1 MKALVLSGGKGTRLR
16 PLTHTL
22 PKQLLP
28 VAAKPILYF
37 VMEQIKEAGITDV
50 GVIIAPETG
59 EMIKE
64 SLQENPWQH
73 NFHFIMQDKPMGL
86 AHAVK
91 IAQGFLGDDSFLMY
105 LGDNL
110 IGESVKSFVD
120 IFVKENLD
128 SIILLKK
135 VADPRAFGVAVI
147 DEENGRVLR
156 LIEKPKNPP
165 SDLALVGVYLFNSSI
180 HSIISELKPS
190 ARGELE
196 ITDAI
201 QNLVTAQRKVKAH
214 ILEKWWLDTGKKD
227 DIIEANRMVLDE
239 FTERDIRASVDNNS
253 NIAGRVFI
261 DSSSLV
267 ENSIIRGPSKIG
279 KNVIIRNAYVG
290 PYTSISDGCLIENSA
305 VECSV
310 ILEGSKI
317 VSVEHLDESLIGK
330 QSIVTRHKGIKKSLK
345 LMVGDDALVE
355 LP

>member
-59 EMIKE
+59 DMIRE
-64 SLQENPWQH
+64 SLRENPWQH
-73 NFHFIMQDKPMGL
+73 RFTFIMQDKPMGL

-91 IAQGFLGDDSFLMY
+91 IAQGFLQDDSFLMY

-120 IFVKENLD
+120 TFVKENLD
-128 SIILLKK
+128 SIILLKR

-147 DEENGRVLR
+147 DEETGRVLR
-156 LIEKPKNPP
+156 LIEKPQNPP

-180 HSIISELKPS
+180 HSIIADLKPS
-190 ARGELE
+190 LRGELE

-201 QNLVTAQRKVKAH
+201 QNLVTAQGKVKAH

-239 FTERDIRASVDNNS
+239 FTERDIRATVDSNS
-253 NIAGRVFI
+253 TIAGRVFI
-261 DSSSLV
+261 DSNSLV

-279 KNVIIRNAYVG
+279 KNVVIRNAYVG
-290 PYTSISDGCLIENSA
+290 PYTSISDGCLVENSS

-310 ILEGSKI
+310 ILEDSKI
-317 VSVEHLDESLIGK
+317 ISVDLLDESLIGK
-330 QSIVTRHKGIKKSLK
+330 QSIVTKHKGVKKSLK

>member
-37 VMEQIKEAGITDV
+37 VMEQIKDAGIKDV

-59 EMIKE
+59 DMIKQALE
-64 SLQENPWQH
+64 ENPWNH
-73 NFHFIMQDKPMGL
+73 NFNFILQDKPMGL

-91 IAQGFLGDDSFLMY
+91 IAQDFLQDDPFLMY

-110 IGESVKSFVD
+110 IGDSVKSFVKS
-120 IFVKENLD
+120 FVEENLD
-128 SIILLKK
+128 AIILLKK
-135 VADPRAFGVAVI
+135 VADPRAFGVAVV
-147 DEENGRVLR
+147 DDNGRVIK
-156 LIEKPKNPP
+156 LIEKPKKPP
-165 SDLALVGVYLFNSSI
+165 SDLALVGVYLFNPAI
-180 HSIISELKPS
+180 HSIIADLKPS

-201 QNLVTAQRKVKAH
+201 QNLVTAKGKVKAH
-214 ILEKWWLDTGKKD
+214 FLEKWWLDTGKKD

-239 FTERDIRASVDNNS
+239 FTERDIRGSVDNNS
-253 NIAGRVFI
+253 SIAGRVFI
-261 DSSSLV
+261 DSSSVV

-279 KNVIIRNAYVG
+279 KNVVIRNAYVG
-290 PYTSISDGCLIENSA
+290 PYTSISDGCFIENSA

-310 ILEGSKI
+310 ILEDSKI
-317 VSVEHLDESLIGK
+317 IAVEHLDESLIGK
-330 QSIVTRHKGIKKSLK
+330 QSVVTKHKGVKKSLR
-345 LMVGDDALVE
+345 LMIGDDALVE

>member
-37 VMEQIKEAGITDV
+37 VMDQIKEAGISEV

-59 EMIKE
+59 DMIRE

-73 NFHFIMQDKPMGL
+73 KFTFIMQDKPAGL

-91 IAQGFLGDDSFLMY
+91 IARDFLGDSSFLMY

-110 IGESVKSFVD
+110 IGDSVKSFVD
-120 IFVKENLD
+120 TFIKEDLD
-128 SIILLKK
+128 AVILLKK
-135 VADPRAFGVAVI
+135 VADPRAFGVAVV
-147 DEENGRVLR
+147 DDNGRVLR
-156 LIEKPKNPP
+156 LIEKPKKPP
-165 SDLALVGVYLFNSSI
+165 SDLALVGVYLFNPTI
-180 HSIISELKPS
+180 HKIIEDLKPS

-201 QNLVTAQRKVKAH
+201 QNLVTAEGKVKAH
-214 ILEKWWLDTGKKD
+214 FLEKWWLDTGKKD

-239 FTERDIRASVDNNS
+239 FTQRDIRGSVDNNS

-261 DSSSLV
+261 DSSSIV
-267 ENSIIRGPSKIG
+267 ENSVIRGPSKIC
-279 KNVIIRNAYVG
+279 KNVVIRNAYVG
-290 PYTSISDGCLIENSA
+290 PYTSISDGCHIENSA

-310 ILEGSKI
+310 ILEDSKI
-317 VSVEHLDESLIGK
+317 IAVEHLDESLIGK
-330 QSIVTRHKGIKKSLK
+330 QSIVTKHKGIKKSLR
-345 LMVGDDALVE
+345 LMVGDDAIVE